1 MTGAAANTPGPDT
14 PGPDTPGPDTPG
26 PDTPAALRL
35 ARHVAGLAFADLPPA
50 AVAAAKTF
58 LLDSLGVGIAGATAP
73 GADRVRAAAAR
84 WGAGQEAA
92 LWGTG
97 ARLPA
102 SSAAFVNGFQL
113 HGQEFDCVHEGAVLH
128 PMATLLP
135 AALGWAEREGGITG
149 TAFLTA
155 LAAGVDVAVALGL
168 AATGAL
174 RFFRPAT
181 AGGFGA
187 VAATARLAGFD
198 ATRIADAMGL
208 LYAQTS
214 GTMQPHIEASVALPL
229 QPGFNAR
236 AALCAAD
243 LAGAGLSGPHG
254 AIDGP
259 FGYLTLFEAG
269 FDLAPVWAALAGAR
283 RITELS
289 HKPFPAGRATHGG
302 IEGVAHLRAA
312 HGFAPAEI
320 AGVVVRAPPLIAR
333 LCGRP
338 AIADPDPAYARLCM
352 GFVIAKTLLEGALDP
367 THFRG
372 PALRDPTTFAL
383 ARRVV
388 TESDGTADPNA
399 LAPQEVTITL
409 TDGRTLVWQA
419 ATMLAHPSRP
429 LSREAHLA
437 KFRRCWSLA
446 AIPLGA
452 PEALIEMVED
462 LEQLDDMRR
471 LAALLGG

>member
-1 MTGAAANTPGPDT
+1 MTAIDPD
-14 PGPDTPGPDTPG
+14 P
-26 PDTPAALRL
+26 PAALRL
-35 ARHVAGLAFADLPPA
+35 ARHAAGLTFADLSPQ
-50 AVAAAKTF
+50 VLGAAKTSR
-58 LLDSLGVGIAGATAP
+58 LYPLGVAIAGASAP
-73 GADRVRAAAAR
+73 GADRVRVAAAR
-84 WGAGQEAA
+84 WGAGTEAT
-92 LWGTG
+92 LWGTN

-102 SSAAFVNGFQL
+102 ASSAFVNGFQL
-113 HGQEFDCVHEGAVLH
+113 HGQEFDCLHEAAVLH

-135 AALGWAEREGGITG
+135 AALGWAEREGGVTG
-149 TAFLTA
+149 PAFLAA
-155 LAAGVDVAVALGL
+155 LAVGVDVTIALGL
-168 AATGAL
+168 AATGGL

-187 VAATARLAGFD
+187 AAAVGVLAGFD

-229 QPGFNAR
+229 QPGLNAR

-243 LAGAGLSGPHG
+243 LAAAGLSGPHG
-254 AIDGP
+254 AIDGS
-259 FGYLTLFEAG
+259 FGYLALFEAG
-269 FDLAPVWAALAGAR
+269 FDLTPVWAALAGTR

-302 IEGVAHLRAA
+302 IEGVASLRAA

-320 AGVVVRAPPLIAR
+320 VRIVVRAPPLIAR

-338 AIADPDPAYARLCM
+338 AIANPDPAYARLCM

-367 THFRG
+367 THFRE

-383 ARRVV
+383 AQRVV

-399 LAPQEVTITL
+399 LVPQEVRVTL
-409 TDGRTLVWQA
+409 TDGRELVWRG

-429 LSREAHLA
+429 LSQDAHLA
-437 KFRRCWSLA
+437 KFRRCWALA
-446 AIPLGA
+446 AVPLGA
-452 PEALIEMVED
+452 PEALIEMVEH

>member
-1 MTGAAANTPGPDT
+1 MTAPAAGIPAAGI
-14 PGPDTPGPDTPG
+14 
-26 PDTPAALRL
+26 PAALRL
-35 ARHVAGLAFADLPPA
+35 ARHAAGLAFADLPPA
-50 AVAAAKTF
+50 AVAGAKTF

-73 GADRVRAAAAR
+73 DADRVRAAAAR
-84 WGAGQEAA
+84 WGAGNEAT

-102 SSAAFVNGFQL
+102 ASAAFVNGFQL
-113 HGQEFDCVHEGAVLH
+113 HGQEFDCLHEAAVLH

-135 AALGWAEREGGITG
+135 AALGWAEREGGISG
-149 TAFLTA
+149 PAFLAA

-174 RFFRPAT
+174 GFFRPAT

-187 VAATARLAGFD
+187 AAATARLAGFE
-198 ATRIADAMGL
+198 ASRIADAMGL

-243 LAGAGLSGPHG
+243 LAASGLPGPHG

-259 FGYLTLFEAG
+259 FGYLALFETG

-283 RITELS
+283 RIAELS

-302 IEGVAHLRAA
+302 IEGVAQLRAE
-312 HGFAPAEI
+312 HGFAPAEV
-320 AGVVVRAPPLIAR
+320 ARVVVRAPPLIAR

-372 PALRDPTTFAL
+372 PALRDPATFAL

-399 LAPQEVTITL
+399 LAPQEVIVTL
-409 TDGRTLVWQA
+409 TDGRALVWRG

-429 LSREAHLA
+429 LSREAQLT

-452 PEALIEMVED
+452 PEALIEMVEH